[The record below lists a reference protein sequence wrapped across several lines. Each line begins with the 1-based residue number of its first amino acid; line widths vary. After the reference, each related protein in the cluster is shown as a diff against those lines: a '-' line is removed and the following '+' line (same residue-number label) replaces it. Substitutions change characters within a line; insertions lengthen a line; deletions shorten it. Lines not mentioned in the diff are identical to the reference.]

1 MAVVASPD
9 EVRTITV
16 AASLPIFARPHT
28 VRRIVLCI
36 TAAAL
41 PAVQGASMPRMFR
54 VSSGA
59 DGPSHI
65 AEEPLALAPL
75 LDTEG
80 AHGETPPP
88 QAAQSIAFRVAQPG
102 YA

>member
-1 MAVVASPD
+1 
-9 EVRTITV
+9 
-16 AASLPIFARPHT
+16 
-28 VRRIVLCI
+28 
-36 TAAAL
+36 
-41 PAVQGASMPRMFR
+41 MPRMFR

-75 LDTEG
+75 LDTEA